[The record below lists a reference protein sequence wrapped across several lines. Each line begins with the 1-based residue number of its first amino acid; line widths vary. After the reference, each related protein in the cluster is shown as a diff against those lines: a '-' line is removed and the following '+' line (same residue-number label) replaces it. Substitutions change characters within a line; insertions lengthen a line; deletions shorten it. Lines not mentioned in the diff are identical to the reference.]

1 MFGLGLRL
9 KTIVSS
15 SQPGGPTLTRA
26 MLQWMDKVRW
36 PYDVASAEIRLTW
49 LEYWCFPSAMILR
62 CSFQPRP

>member
-15 SQPGGPTLTRA
+15 SQPGRPTLARA

-49 LEYWCFPSAMILR
+49 LELVLSFSYDIAM
-62 CSFQPRP
+62 